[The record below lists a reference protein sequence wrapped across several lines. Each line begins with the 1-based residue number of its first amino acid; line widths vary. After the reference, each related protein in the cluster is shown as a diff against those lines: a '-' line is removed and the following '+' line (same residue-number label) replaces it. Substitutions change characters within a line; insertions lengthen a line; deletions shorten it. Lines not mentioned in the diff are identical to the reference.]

1 MQLVPQHTEEYY
13 SSSPFYRT
21 PPLHPDPGSQN
32 VATGSFYLVI
42 SPQARTPG
50 NGIYVSWDSA
60 VAVTMGITGGPPKF
74 ATLPECYAPWRAQ
87 CEAGEHMHPVS
98 PDILA
103 AQKAPPYSATSPPT
117 TPSCPRQVAPS
128 TPYSTL
134 KATVVV
140 SPTPGYHW
148 VSDGRLPP
156 SSPPPPAPEL
166 LGIPTLPFHYAV
178 MGGGIVH
185 VGLLTT
191 TNSIIGAFFAQGHSV
206 EEAECL
212 AADHRAKALEASKA
226 STMSRSDE
234 LWESL
239 DDFGPEVWENSGAGP
254 NVNTKQ
260 ERNN

>member
-13 SSSPFYRT
+13 SSSPFYCT

-117 TPSCPRQVAPS
+117 TPSCRVFIGGQHQTPLSSPTLTHSTPARQVAPS

-185 VGLLTT
+185 GT
-191 TNSIIGAFFAQGHSV
+191 
-206 EEAECL
+206 L
-212 AADHRAKALEASKA
+212 APALEQYDRAVLKD
-226 STMSRSDE
+226 R
-234 LWESL
+234 
-239 DDFGPEVWENSGAGP
+239 
-254 NVNTKQ
+254 
-260 ERNN
+260 